1 MDMKIEE
8 QLKLMILQ
16 KYKSIRAFSIASQI
30 PYSTIDSILKNG
42 INGASVKNV
51 AKICDML
58 DIDMDNLAE
67 GFISKKNSN
76 TTPAVIAFSD
86 KSDLIRLEDEESANK
101 VFIDPEVLE
110 MAEDIYSDNDFRQIQ
125 RARKRMTQEDRDMMT
140 EFMKMVFKKYF
151 EDDDE

>member
-125 RARKRMTQEDRDMMT
+125 RARKRMSQEDRDMMT

>member
-1 MDMKIEE
+1 MKIEE